1 MVFIQVKGTPV
12 FIQQFYSS
20 ICLYLPY
27 KCKHF
32 ELCRL
37 QKLAKPKETKD
48 VWNFTRKLVWGNQET
63 IWPLSC
69 ASMSQ
74 PSARILA
81 LAKPKT
87 KCDLQHRSL
96 FVYSCGRVSE
106 IWRRPSGLQ
115 SIIPSKRILQLAE
128 PKPYSAAYLKQRPRS
143 SPQWPVSFSALT
155 CKPSQHILNLAHP
168 RSLHQCFTLPK
179 EPETQVSRAAMRAV
193 LTPRTEHLAQ
203 PILKKETLCYD
214 NRIKEAPI
222 RQVSLAAQQAL
233 ASPRIAE
240 LARGKMLPGD
250 SCPDRSAEWPVSKA
264 AKHAVATPRLEEL
277 AKPLKRAPT
286 NMVQFNPEAFTVK
299 ESAKKAICSER
310 LKELAQPINH

>member
-1 MVFIQVKGTPV
+1 MICLCNGVCRDLSYNLAGSELPEVMFQKSGSTSHG
-12 FIQQFYSS
+12 FYSS
-20 ICLYLPY
+20 
-27 KCKHF
+27 
-32 ELCRL
+32 ERL

-48 VWNFTRKLVWGNQET
+48 VWNFT
-63 IWPLSC
+63 
-69 ASMSQ
+69 
-74 PSARILA
+74 
-81 LAKPKT
+81 
-87 KCDLQHRSL
+87 RSL